1 MKFRPR
7 WLVLL
12 LASVLTL
19 GLAGC
24 SSGTA
29 LPAPEFVGDWSAPGV
44 NLSLTADGQI
54 AWRKVDEDGSAHS
67 VIAPLRSFSAKRF
80 SAGFWLFSSS
90 FKIDKPPVRDGA
102 VWRMTVDGVELIRLD
117 DDGAVPK
124 DEV

>member
-1 MKFRPR
+1 MTTSRR
-7 WLVLL
+7 WLFAAATALL
-12 LASVLTL
+12 LA
-19 GLAGC
+19 AC

-44 NLSLTADGQI
+44 NLSLSADGQI
-54 AWRKVDEDGSAHS
+54 AWRKVDEDDSAHS
-67 VIAPLRSFSAKRF
+67 VIAPLRSFSPKKF

-90 FKIDKPPVRDGA
+90 FHVDKPPVRDGA